1 MFVLMVPL
9 SSIYLRYSRPISILW
24 KVLQLG
30 RGLALRSSVGNR
42 SPMDSKCRVSV
53 ILTAAL
59 QIAITAPNT
68 QLREGD
74 FPKVMNL
81 LSGAARTEALV

>member
-1 MFVLMVPL
+1 
-9 SSIYLRYSRPISILW
+9 
-24 KVLQLG
+24 
-30 RGLALRSSVGNR
+30 
-42 SPMDSKCRVSV
+42 MDSKCRVSV

-81 LSGAARTEALV
+81 LSGAARTEALVWNTVSQCSGKVGGETAAKFYLAQAKGKKGRPALLI